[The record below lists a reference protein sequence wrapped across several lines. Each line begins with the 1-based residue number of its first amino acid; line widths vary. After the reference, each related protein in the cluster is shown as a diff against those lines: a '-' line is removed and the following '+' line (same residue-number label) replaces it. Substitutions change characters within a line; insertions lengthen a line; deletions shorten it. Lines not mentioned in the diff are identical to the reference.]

1 MRRQHRKQSE
11 QKYVAGPAGMGKFK
25 HVENIKHVC
34 VNDCKEH
41 QRLRKQLSS
50 QGDKDII
57 TRRRN
62 PFTRRIKLQ
71 LRAQRIRRYKEN
83 KEQYLK
89 DLAEDSNNKIEDLK
103 YLDVDYVGYFCT
115 SSAIV
120 SENLNISNNP
130 AGALV
135 EEAKLKNIKKCLLIT
150 PYNDE
155 LGSKVKKELEG
166 NYINVN
172 RIINLNLI
180 NTKDYFDFG
189 KNKLEKFIINNY
201 QSDDGDII
209 ISCTNLPTLHFISN
223 VERKLNVKVISS
235 NSSLFSKIIR
245 ENL

>member
-1 MRRQHRKQSE
+1 MRKIGLLIPRTNLTVEHELQYLFNKNILDCNN
-11 QKYVAGPAGMGKFK
+11 YVFYIA
-25 HVENIKHVC
+25 
-34 VNDCKEH
+34 
-41 QRLRKQLSS
+41 
-50 QGDKDII
+50 
-57 TRRRN
+57 
-62 PFTRRIKLQ
+62 KLDYKTS
-71 LRAQRIRRYKEN
+71 YKEN

-89 DLAEDSNNKIEDLK
+89 DLAEDSKNKMEDLK

-130 AGALV
+130 AEALI
-135 EEAKLKNIKKCLLIT
+135 EEAKLKNIKECLLIT

-155 LGSKVKKELEG
+155 LGSKVKEELES

-172 RIINLNLI
+172 RMINLNLI
-180 NTKDYFDFG
+180 DTKDYFDFG
-189 KNKLEKFIINNY
+189 KNRFEKFIIDNY
-201 QSDDGDII
+201 RNDDGDII

-223 VERKLNVKVISS
+223 VEKNLNVKVISS

>member
-1 MRRQHRKQSE
+1 MRKIGLLIP
-11 QKYVAGPAGMGKFK
+11 KTNLT
-25 HVENIKHVC
+25 VEHELQYLFNKNILDC
-34 VNDCKEH
+34 NDY
-41 QRLRKQLSS
+41 
-50 QGDKDII
+50 IFY
-57 TRRRN
+57 TA
-62 PFTRRIKLQ
+62 KLDYKTS
-71 LRAQRIRRYKEN
+71 YKEN

-89 DLAEDSNNKIEDLK
+89 DLANDSKTKIEDLK
-103 YLDVDYVGYFCT
+103 YLNVDYVGYFCT

>member
-1 MRRQHRKQSE
+1 MRKIGLLIP
-11 QKYVAGPAGMGKFK
+11 KTNLT
-25 HVENIKHVC
+25 VEHELQYLFNKNILDC
-34 VNDCKEH
+34 NDY
-41 QRLRKQLSS
+41 
-50 QGDKDII
+50 IFY
-57 TRRRN
+57 TA
-62 PFTRRIKLQ
+62 KLDYKTS
-71 LRAQRIRRYKEN
+71 YKEN

-130 AGALV
+130 AEALI

-155 LGSKVKKELEG
+155 LGSKVKGELESH
-166 NYINVN
+166 YINVN
-172 RIINLNLI
+172 RMINLNLI
-180 NTKDYFDFG
+180 NTKEYFDFG
-189 KNKLEKFIINNY
+189 KNKLEKFIIDNY

-209 ISCTNLPTLHFISN
+209 ISCTNLPTLHFICN
-223 VERKLNVKVISS
+223 VERKLKVKVISS

-245 ENL
+245 ES

>member
-1 MRRQHRKQSE
+1 MRKIGLLIPKTNLTVEHEIQYLFHKNILDCNN
-11 QKYVAGPAGMGKFK
+11 YVFYTA
-25 HVENIKHVC
+25 
-34 VNDCKEH
+34 
-41 QRLRKQLSS
+41 
-50 QGDKDII
+50 
-57 TRRRN
+57 
-62 PFTRRIKLQ
+62 KLDYKTS
-71 LRAQRIRRYKEN
+71 YKEN

-89 DLAEDSNNKIEDLK
+89 DLAEDSKNKMEDLK

-130 AGALV
+130 VEALI

-155 LGSKVKKELEG
+155 LGSKVKEELED

-172 RIINLNLI
+172 RMINLNLI

-189 KNKLEKFIINNY
+189 KNKLEKFIIDNY
-201 QSDDGDII
+201 RNDDGDII
-209 ISCTNLPTLHFISN
+209 ISCTNLPTLHFINN
-223 VERKLNVKVISS
+223 VEKNLNVKIISS

-245 ENL
+245 ENS

>member
-1 MRRQHRKQSE
+1 MRKIGLLIP
-11 QKYVAGPAGMGKFK
+11 KTNLT
-25 HVENIKHVC
+25 VEHELQYLFNKNILDC
-34 VNDCKEH
+34 NDY
-41 QRLRKQLSS
+41 
-50 QGDKDII
+50 IFY
-57 TRRRN
+57 TA
-62 PFTRRIKLQ
+62 KLDYKTS
-71 LRAQRIRRYKEN
+71 YKEN

-155 LGSKVKKELEG
+155 LGSKVKKELED

>member
-1 MRRQHRKQSE
+1 MRKIGLLIPKTNLTVEHELQYLFHKNILDCNN
-11 QKYVAGPAGMGKFK
+11 YVFYTA
-25 HVENIKHVC
+25 
-34 VNDCKEH
+34 
-41 QRLRKQLSS
+41 
-50 QGDKDII
+50 
-57 TRRRN
+57 
-62 PFTRRIKLQ
+62 KLDYKTS
-71 LRAQRIRRYKEN
+71 YKEN

-89 DLAEDSNNKIEDLK
+89 DLAEDSKNKMEDLK

-130 AGALV
+130 AEALI

-155 LGSKVKKELEG
+155 LGSKVKEELEG

-172 RIINLNLI
+172 RMINLNLI

-189 KNKLEKFIINNY
+189 KNKLEKFIIDNY
-201 QSDDGDII
+201 RNDDGDII

-223 VERKLNVKVISS
+223 VEKNLNVKIISS

-245 ENL
+245 ENS

>member
-1 MRRQHRKQSE
+1 MRKIGLLIPRTNLTVEHELQYLFNKNILDCNN
-11 QKYVAGPAGMGKFK
+11 YVFYTA
-25 HVENIKHVC
+25 
-34 VNDCKEH
+34 
-41 QRLRKQLSS
+41 
-50 QGDKDII
+50 
-57 TRRRN
+57 
-62 PFTRRIKLQ
+62 KLDYKTS
-71 LRAQRIRRYKEN
+71 YKEN

-89 DLAEDSNNKIEDLK
+89 DLAEDSKNKMEDLK

-130 AGALV
+130 AEALI

-155 LGSKVKKELEG
+155 LGSKVKEELEG

>member
-1 MRRQHRKQSE
+1 MRKIGLLIPRTNLTVEHELQYLFNKNILDCNN
-11 QKYVAGPAGMGKFK
+11 YVFYTA
-25 HVENIKHVC
+25 
-34 VNDCKEH
+34 
-41 QRLRKQLSS
+41 
-50 QGDKDII
+50 
-57 TRRRN
+57 
-62 PFTRRIKLQ
+62 KLDYKTS
-71 LRAQRIRRYKEN
+71 YKEN

-89 DLAEDSNNKIEDLK
+89 DLAEDSKNKMEDLK

-130 AGALV
+130 AEALI

-155 LGSKVKKELEG
+155 LGSKVKEELES

-172 RIINLNLI
+172 RMINLNLI
-180 NTKDYFDFG
+180 DTKDYFDFG
-189 KNKLEKFIINNY
+189 KNRFEKFIIDNY
-201 QSDDGDII
+201 RNDDGDII
-209 ISCTNLPTLHFISN
+209 ISCTNLPNLHFISN
-223 VERKLNVKVISS
+223 VEKNLNVKVISS

>member
-1 MRRQHRKQSE
+1 MRKIGLLIPKTNLTVEHELQYLFNKNILDCNDYVFYVTKLDYKTSYKQ
-11 QKYVAGPAGMGKFK
+11 
-25 HVENIKHVC
+25 
-34 VNDCKEH
+34 
-41 QRLRKQLSS
+41 
-50 QGDKDII
+50 
-57 TRRRN
+57 
-62 PFTRRIKLQ
+62 
-71 LRAQRIRRYKEN
+71 N

-89 DLAEDSNNKIEDLK
+89 DLANDSKTKIEDLK
-103 YLDVDYVGYFCT
+103 YLNVDYVGYFCT

>member
-1 MRRQHRKQSE
+1 MRKIGLLIPKTNLTVEHELQYLFHKNILDCNN
-11 QKYVAGPAGMGKFK
+11 YVFYTA
-25 HVENIKHVC
+25 
-34 VNDCKEH
+34 
-41 QRLRKQLSS
+41 
-50 QGDKDII
+50 
-57 TRRRN
+57 
-62 PFTRRIKLQ
+62 KLDYKTS
-71 LRAQRIRRYKEN
+71 YKEN

-89 DLAEDSNNKIEDLK
+89 DLAEDSKNKMEDLK

-130 AGALV
+130 AEALI

-155 LGSKVKKELEG
+155 LGSKVKEKLES

-172 RIINLNLI
+172 RMINLNLI

-189 KNKLEKFIINNY
+189 KNRLEKFIIDNY
-201 QSDDGDII
+201 RNDDGDII

-223 VERKLNVKVISS
+223 VEKNLNVKIISS

-245 ENL
+245 ENS

>member
-1 MRRQHRKQSE
+1 MRKIGLLIPRTNLTVEHELQYLFHKNILDCNN
-11 QKYVAGPAGMGKFK
+11 YVFYTA
-25 HVENIKHVC
+25 
-34 VNDCKEH
+34 
-41 QRLRKQLSS
+41 
-50 QGDKDII
+50 
-57 TRRRN
+57 
-62 PFTRRIKLQ
+62 KLDYKTS
-71 LRAQRIRRYKEN
+71 YKEN

-89 DLAEDSNNKIEDLK
+89 DLAEDSKNKMEDLK

-130 AGALV
+130 AEALI

-155 LGSKVKKELEG
+155 LGSKVKEELEG

-172 RIINLNLI
+172 RMINLNLI

-189 KNKLEKFIINNY
+189 KNKLEKFIIDNY
-201 QSDDGDII
+201 RNDDGDII
-209 ISCTNLPTLHFISN
+209 ISCTNLPTLHFINN
-223 VERKLNVKVISS
+223 VEKNLNVKIISS

>member
-1 MRRQHRKQSE
+1 MRKIGLLIP
-11 QKYVAGPAGMGKFK
+11 KTNLT
-25 HVENIKHVC
+25 VEHELQYLFNKNILDC
-34 VNDCKEH
+34 NDY
-41 QRLRKQLSS
+41 
-50 QGDKDII
+50 IFY
-57 TRRRN
+57 TA
-62 PFTRRIKLQ
+62 KLDYKT
-71 LRAQRIRRYKEN
+71 RYKEN

-155 LGSKVKKELEG
+155 LGSKVKKELED

-189 KNKLEKFIINNY
+189 KNKLEKFIIDNY
-201 QSDDGDII
+201 QSNDGDII

-223 VERKLNVKVISS
+223 IERKLDMKVISS

-245 ENL
+245 ENS

>member
-1 MRRQHRKQSE
+1 MRKIGLLIPKTNLTVEHELQYLFNKNILDCNDYVFYVTKLDYKTSYKQ
-11 QKYVAGPAGMGKFK
+11 
-25 HVENIKHVC
+25 
-34 VNDCKEH
+34 
-41 QRLRKQLSS
+41 
-50 QGDKDII
+50 
-57 TRRRN
+57 
-62 PFTRRIKLQ
+62 
-71 LRAQRIRRYKEN
+71 N

-89 DLAEDSNNKIEDLK
+89 DLVNDSKTKIEDLK
-103 YLDVDYVGYFCT
+103 YLNVDYVGYFCT

-155 LGSKVKKELEG
+155 LGNKVKKELEG
-166 NYINVN
+166 NYIKIN
-172 RIINLNLI
+172 RMINLNLI

-189 KNKLEKFIINNY
+189 KNKLEKFIIDNY

>member
-1 MRRQHRKQSE
+1 MRKIGLLIPKTNLTVEHELQYLFNKNILDCND
-11 QKYVAGPAGMGKFK
+11 YVFY
-25 HVENIKHVC
+25 V
-34 VNDCKEH
+34 
-41 QRLRKQLSS
+41 
-50 QGDKDII
+50 
-57 TRRRN
+57 T
-62 PFTRRIKLQ
+62 KLDYKTS
-71 LRAQRIRRYKEN
+71 YKEN

-120 SENLNISNNP
+120 NENLNISNNP

-189 KNKLEKFIINNY
+189 KNKLEKFIIDNY

>member
-1 MRRQHRKQSE
+1 MRKIGLLIP
-11 QKYVAGPAGMGKFK
+11 KTNLT
-25 HVENIKHVC
+25 VEHELQYLFNKNILDC
-34 VNDCKEH
+34 NDY
-41 QRLRKQLSS
+41 
-50 QGDKDII
+50 IFY
-57 TRRRN
+57 TA
-62 PFTRRIKLQ
+62 KLDYKTS
-71 LRAQRIRRYKEN
+71 YKEN

-189 KNKLEKFIINNY
+189 KNKLEKFIIDNY

-223 VERKLNVKVISS
+223 VERKLNVKVFSS

>member
-1 MRRQHRKQSE
+1 MRKIGLLIPRTNLTVEHELQYLFNKNILDCNN
-11 QKYVAGPAGMGKFK
+11 YVFYTA
-25 HVENIKHVC
+25 
-34 VNDCKEH
+34 
-41 QRLRKQLSS
+41 
-50 QGDKDII
+50 
-57 TRRRN
+57 
-62 PFTRRIKLQ
+62 KLDYKTS
-71 LRAQRIRRYKEN
+71 YKEN

-89 DLAEDSNNKIEDLK
+89 DLAEDSKNKMEDLK

-130 AGALV
+130 AEALI

-155 LGSKVKKELEG
+155 LGSKVKEELES

-172 RIINLNLI
+172 RMINLNLI

-189 KNKLEKFIINNY
+189 KNKLEKFIIDNY
-201 QSDDGDII
+201 QSNDGDII

-223 VERKLNVKVISS
+223 IERKLDMKVISS

-245 ENL
+245 ENS

>member
-1 MRRQHRKQSE
+1 MRKIGLLIP
-11 QKYVAGPAGMGKFK
+11 KTNLT
-25 HVENIKHVC
+25 VEHELQYLFNKNILDC
-34 VNDCKEH
+34 NDY
-41 QRLRKQLSS
+41 
-50 QGDKDII
+50 IFY
-57 TRRRN
+57 TA
-62 PFTRRIKLQ
+62 KLDYKTS
-71 LRAQRIRRYKEN
+71 YKEN

-166 NYINVN
+166 NDINVN

-189 KNKLEKFIINNY
+189 KNKLEKFIIDNY

>member
-1 MRRQHRKQSE
+1 MRKIGLLIPKTNLTVEHELQYLFHKNILDCNN
-11 QKYVAGPAGMGKFK
+11 YVFYTA
-25 HVENIKHVC
+25 
-34 VNDCKEH
+34 
-41 QRLRKQLSS
+41 
-50 QGDKDII
+50 
-57 TRRRN
+57 
-62 PFTRRIKLQ
+62 KLDYKTS
-71 LRAQRIRRYKEN
+71 YKEN

-89 DLAEDSNNKIEDLK
+89 DLAEDSKNKMEDLK

-130 AGALV
+130 AEALI

-155 LGSKVKKELEG
+155 LGSKVKEELEG

-172 RIINLNLI
+172 RMINLNLI

-189 KNKLEKFIINNY
+189 KNKLEKFIIDNY
-201 QSDDGDII
+201 RNDDGDII
-209 ISCTNLPTLHFISN
+209 ISCTNLPTLHFINN
-223 VERKLNVKVISS
+223 VEKNLNVKIISS

-245 ENL
+245 ENS

>member
-1 MRRQHRKQSE
+1 MRKIGLLIP
-11 QKYVAGPAGMGKFK
+11 KTNLT
-25 HVENIKHVC
+25 VEHELQYLFNKNILDC
-34 VNDCKEH
+34 NDY
-41 QRLRKQLSS
+41 
-50 QGDKDII
+50 IFY
-57 TRRRN
+57 TA
-62 PFTRRIKLQ
+62 KLDYKTS
-71 LRAQRIRRYKEN
+71 YKEN

-166 NYINVN
+166 NYINLN

>member
-1 MRRQHRKQSE
+1 MRKIGLLIP
-11 QKYVAGPAGMGKFK
+11 KTNLT
-25 HVENIKHVC
+25 VEHELQYLFNKNILDC
-34 VNDCKEH
+34 NDY
-41 QRLRKQLSS
+41 
-50 QGDKDII
+50 IFY
-57 TRRRN
+57 TA
-62 PFTRRIKLQ
+62 KLDYKTS
-71 LRAQRIRRYKEN
+71 YKEN

-115 SSAIV
+115 SSAIF

-189 KNKLEKFIINNY
+189 KNKLEKFIIDNY

>member
-1 MRRQHRKQSE
+1 MRKIGLLIPKTNLTVEHELQYLFNKNILDCNN
-11 QKYVAGPAGMGKFK
+11 YVFYTA
-25 HVENIKHVC
+25 
-34 VNDCKEH
+34 
-41 QRLRKQLSS
+41 
-50 QGDKDII
+50 
-57 TRRRN
+57 
-62 PFTRRIKLQ
+62 KLDYKTS
-71 LRAQRIRRYKEN
+71 YKEN

-155 LGSKVKKELEG
+155 LGSKVKKELED

>member
-1 MRRQHRKQSE
+1 MLEIE
-11 QKYVAGPAGMGKFK
+11 QFQENFYEKNRVTNLT
-25 HVENIKHVC
+25 VEHELQYLFNKNILDC
-34 VNDCKEH
+34 NDY
-41 QRLRKQLSS
+41 
-50 QGDKDII
+50 IFY
-57 TRRRN
+57 TA
-62 PFTRRIKLQ
+62 KLDYKTS
-71 LRAQRIRRYKEN
+71 YKEN

>member
-1 MRRQHRKQSE
+1 MRKIGLLIPKTNLTVEHELQYLFNKNILDCNN
-11 QKYVAGPAGMGKFK
+11 YVFYTA
-25 HVENIKHVC
+25 
-34 VNDCKEH
+34 
-41 QRLRKQLSS
+41 
-50 QGDKDII
+50 
-57 TRRRN
+57 
-62 PFTRRIKLQ
+62 KLDYKTS
-71 LRAQRIRRYKEN
+71 YKEN

-89 DLAEDSNNKIEDLK
+89 DLAEDSKNKMEDLK

-130 AGALV
+130 AEALI

-150 PYNDE
+150 PYNDK
-155 LGSKVKKELEG
+155 LGSKVKEKLES

-172 RIINLNLI
+172 RMINLNLI

-189 KNKLEKFIINNY
+189 KNRLEKFIIDNY
-201 QSDDGDII
+201 RNDDGDII

-223 VERKLNVKVISS
+223 VEKNLNVKVISS

>member
-1 MRRQHRKQSE
+1 MRKIGLLIP
-11 QKYVAGPAGMGKFK
+11 KTNLT
-25 HVENIKHVC
+25 VEHELQYLFNKNILDC
-34 VNDCKEH
+34 NDY
-41 QRLRKQLSS
+41 
-50 QGDKDII
+50 IFY
-57 TRRRN
+57 TA
-62 PFTRRIKLQ
+62 KLDYKTS
-71 LRAQRIRRYKEN
+71 YKEN

-209 ISCTNLPTLHFISN
+209 ISCTNLPTLHFINN
-223 VERKLNVKVISS
+223 VEKNLNVKIISS

-245 ENL
+245 ENS

>member
-1 MRRQHRKQSE
+1 MRKIGLLIPRTNLTVEHELQYLFNKNILDCNN
-11 QKYVAGPAGMGKFK
+11 YVFYTA
-25 HVENIKHVC
+25 
-34 VNDCKEH
+34 
-41 QRLRKQLSS
+41 
-50 QGDKDII
+50 
-57 TRRRN
+57 
-62 PFTRRIKLQ
+62 KLDYKTS
-71 LRAQRIRRYKEN
+71 YKEN

-89 DLAEDSNNKIEDLK
+89 DLAEDSKNKMEDLK

-130 AGALV
+130 AEALI

-155 LGSKVKKELEG
+155 LGSKVKEELES

-172 RIINLNLI
+172 RMINLNLI
-180 NTKDYFDFG
+180 DTKDYFDFG
-189 KNKLEKFIINNY
+189 KNRFEKFIIDNY
-201 QSDDGDII
+201 RKDDEDII

-223 VERKLNVKVISS
+223 VEKNLNVKVISS